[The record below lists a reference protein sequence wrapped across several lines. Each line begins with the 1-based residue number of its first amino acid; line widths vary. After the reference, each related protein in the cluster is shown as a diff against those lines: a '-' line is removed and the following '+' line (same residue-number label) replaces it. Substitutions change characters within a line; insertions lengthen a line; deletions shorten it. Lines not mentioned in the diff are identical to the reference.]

1 MIYKLLRLLC
11 MVIVLQKIKATLLS
25 WILKAV
31 KYTIDSIV
39 IDSNRLFALKDT
51 VNKQKNTA
59 KLDLIL
65 VFYSQFF
72 LTRVNFMQSNLK
84 RPIIRVNFMLSFFFK
99 KRVDFMRAYSMNFQF
114 PDSLISCNKVISNI
128 EVLRQILIPYICVRY
143 TGD

>member
-1 MIYKLLRLLC
+1 M
-11 MVIVLQKIKATLLS
+11 
-25 WILKAV
+25 KAV